1 MFPEAQSKMV
11 KHLQNDLTF
20 YCLGVQLFQNSAH
33 SPQLYPD
40 RDRVWLKHCLQESR
54 TVRENPSLM

>member
-40 RDRVWLKHCLQESR
+40 RDRV
-54 TVRENPSLM
+54 